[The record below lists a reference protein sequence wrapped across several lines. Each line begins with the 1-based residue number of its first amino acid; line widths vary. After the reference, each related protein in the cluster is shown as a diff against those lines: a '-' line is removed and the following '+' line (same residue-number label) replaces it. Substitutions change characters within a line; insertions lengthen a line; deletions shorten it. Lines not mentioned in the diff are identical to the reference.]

1 MFGPPSGLR
10 ADSPSTRKSPDQ
22 ARPKSIPES
31 IPEFITRWVGRLRQT
46 LSLVMDRR
54 RRASIR
60 RWTKVH
66 HKNRLVAALRTR
78 VRRALH
84 PGAGHCPAGAHSVTL
99 DVQPKFIP
107 GLAQV
112 RLIFPRFILASSLGS
127 YSAALGRSPYSRRPE
142 SVLGPYSVRPAPA
155 YAGVCWPKSGLPSD
169 RPGRWWPRPA
179 AKEGK
184 CPQYH
189 R

>member
-22 ARPKSIPES
+22 VRPKSIPES
-31 IPEFITRWVGRLRQT
+31 IPEFITRCVGRLRQT

-66 HKNRLVAALRTR
+66 HKNRLVAELYPR
-78 VRRALH
+78 VRRGLQPGSGRALNRAY
-84 PGAGHCPAGAHSVTL
+84 PRDI
-99 DVQPKFIP
+99 DVRPKFIP

-155 YAGVCWPKSGLPSD
+155 YAGFCWPKSGLPSD

-184 CPQYH
+184 RPQYH
-189 R
+189 G